1 MSDSQVTTPWTLA
14 SKSLAF
20 RGHPTS
26 ACYSEEGSGG
36 ADSRGKTD
44 ADGGGGS
51 GSSMGSSAA
60 ANDGAT
66 AEDSPRASAG
76 GTTAAASS
84 SVRTPSKTGV
94 DMLEPQRL
102 PQTTCTFRRRRTSPP
117 LIRCKVNK
125 TTAGW
130 PPIKI
135 FISLIPPTQTEP
147 AACTAQPQAAAAGK
161 RERGER
167 GTTTHATSLICP
179 VRCATF

>member
-1 MSDSQVTTPWTLA
+1 MREDVPAVGESGA
-14 SKSLAF
+14 SSLS
-20 RGHPTS
+20 PVV
-26 ACYSEEGSGG
+26 
-36 ADSRGKTD
+36 D

-135 FISLIPPTQTEP
+135 FISLIPPTQTALDLILILLSRNRQIP
-147 AACTAQPQAAAAGK
+147 GL
-161 RERGER
+161 
-167 GTTTHATSLICP
+167 ATGAVGHSQEEFQKEKEKIFATDLYSRIEWKDIC
-179 VRCATF
+179 